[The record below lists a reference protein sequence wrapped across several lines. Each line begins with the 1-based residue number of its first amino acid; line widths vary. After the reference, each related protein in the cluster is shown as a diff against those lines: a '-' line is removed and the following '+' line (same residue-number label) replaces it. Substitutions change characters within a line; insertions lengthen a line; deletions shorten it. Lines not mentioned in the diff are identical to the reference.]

1 MPKNTFIRAAAVSYP
16 LSIKRQCQKKS
27 HKEPWKNSI
36 PSEQNFAKRG
46 LEIYSGPLCTMVCT
60 DLDQWPLEM
69 VAQFEYE
76 DSQFGRCC
84 KRQSSNIHICLEVF
98 CCHKNLCFKYID
110 ILENIPWLLKDMESI
125 ANLNPYY
132 GFRLATTV
140 FYQWPDKEF

>member
-1 MPKNTFIRAAAVSYP
+1 MIKLTSGRMPKNTFIRAAAVSYP

-46 LEIYSGPLCTMVCT
+46 LEIYSGPLCTKVCT
-60 DLDQWPLEM
+60 D
-69 VAQFEYE
+69 
-76 DSQFGRCC
+76 RCC
-84 KRQSSNIHICLEVF
+84 NIHICLEVF

-110 ILENIPWLLKDMESI
+110 ILANIPWLLKDMESI

-140 FYQWPDKEF
+140 PNQWPDKEF